1 MRVAEQLALDPKI
14 VSLLKE
20 TGSGDNILKTE
31 GFDGVFD
38 TMYATAQADS
48 ENIIA
53 AWIGDVDANCVTQSD
68 GFTSGEDYEIT
79 ERVWYYCM
87 EEGKTI
93 LTEPY
98 VDSSTGK
105 MILSAVAPVYDE
117 NGNALGVAGLD
128 ILLTH
133 VSTVME
139 EYKIGYTGYVS
150 LFSSNGI
157 ILYDPDQNIIQKNV
171 SEISISADTAVSASY
186 RTVVSASVYQ
196 PVNS

>member
-1 MRVAEQLALDPKI
+1 MGVVRFFFDQYMRVAEQLALDPEI

-105 MILSAVAPVYDE
+105 MI
-117 NGNALGVAGLD
+117 
-128 ILLTH
+128 
-133 VSTVME
+133 
-139 EYKIGYTGYVS
+139 
-150 LFSSNGI
+150 
-157 ILYDPDQNIIQKNV
+157 
-171 SEISISADTAVSASY
+171 
-186 RTVVSASVYQ
+186 
-196 PVNS
+196 